1 MATFVW
7 LHVMGDGNEVVKR
20 LVNMDHVVKTMRHKG
35 PPAYTQLYLRDGPAL
50 NVFENEATI
59 AELLAAYGVSPPER
73 SA

>member
-7 LHVMGDGNEVVKR
+7 LHDVRNPNEVVKR
-20 LVNMDHVVKTMRHKG
+20 LVNMDHVVKTERVKG

-50 NVFENEATI
+50 HVFEDEATI
-59 AELLAAYGVSPPER
+59 AELLAVYGVTPPER